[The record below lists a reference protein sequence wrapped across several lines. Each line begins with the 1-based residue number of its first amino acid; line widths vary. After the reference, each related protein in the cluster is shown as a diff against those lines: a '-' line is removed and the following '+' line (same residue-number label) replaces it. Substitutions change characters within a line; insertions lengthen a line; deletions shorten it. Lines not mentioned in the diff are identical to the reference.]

1 MNFKV
6 IISTLI
12 ILLLGSFI
20 FLKKSSLTE
29 RDSNTL
35 VIGTATAY
43 APFVSINPQGEYEGF
58 DIDVANALTKQMGKK
73 LVLKDLGSM
82 TSLFTALNQGSIDAI
97 IWGLSITQ
105 DRLKKVAM
113 VHYQGEDTNSYPL
126 IFWGKIPAG
135 INSIADMKGKT
146 VCVEPSSS
154 QDSALNKYPEINKL
168 YVEKVDDALLNI
180 QYEKADAAFVEP
192 AIAKKF
198 QNKYP
203 EIKIL
208 DIPLAKED
216 QVQGVGIV
224 IKQDNAAQIKEIQ
237 DAVEALKK
245 SGVISELEQKWGIA
259 K

>member
-1 MNFKV
+1 MNFKI

-20 FLKKSSLTE
+20 FLKKSDLTE

-58 DIDVANALTKQMGKK
+58 DIDVANALAKQMGKK

-113 VHYQGEDTNSYPL
+113 VHYQGQTTSSYPL
-126 IFWGKIPAG
+126 IFWKKIPEG
-135 INSIADMKGKT
+135 INSITDMKGKT
-146 VCVEPSSS
+146 ICVEPTSS
-154 QDSALNKYPEINKL
+154 QDSALSKYSEINKL
-168 YVEKVDDALLNI
+168 YIEKVDDALLNI
-180 QYEKADAAFVEP
+180 QYAKADAAFVEP

-198 QNKYP
+198 QSKYP

-208 DIPLAKED
+208 DIPLSKED
-216 QVQGVGIV
+216 QVQGIGIV
-224 IKQDNAAQIKEIQ
+224 IKQDNASQIKEIQ
-237 DAVEALKK
+237 DAVEGLKK